1 MGAKIIDRGRGPEIE
16 GTRITVYDVMDY
28 WQEDWRA
35 EHIAALFRLPIDDI
49 EAAIDYIETHRED
62 VMRVY
67 KQIVARHQNV
77 QYSPEVQVKLA
88 RNRQLFRAK
97 VEAMRAR
104 QNEDRHAELDG

>member
-28 WQEDWRA
+28 WKEDWRA

-49 EAAIDYIETHRED
+49 EAAIDYIESHRED

-67 KQIVARHQNV
+67 QQILDRHRNF
-77 QYSPEVQVKLA
+77 QYSPEVQAQLA
-88 RNRQLFRAK
+88 RNRELFRAK
-97 VEAMRAR
+97 VEAMRKV
-104 QNEDRHAELDG
+104 